1 MSSTPSPNP
10 QLSPV
15 PPAAPPPK
23 KSKAL
28 FWILGILGGLLL
40 FIVLAVVGA
49 GFFVA
54 HKIKEAGFDSE
65 LAKKNPG
72 LASAK
77 LMVAFNH
84 DLEIVSSDDSAGTV
98 TIRNKKDGKT
108 ITYRFD
114 RQKNSMVV
122 TDESGKESTV
132 KIGANGNSANLEVNS
147 PEGSVKIGSGA
158 DGPPSWVPVY
168 PGSTPQNTMSI
179 TENGKRSGSY
189 ALVTQDSVDKVLSY
203 YTDTLKS
210 GGLSASTTTFSANGK
225 SGGTVSGEDNG
236 RSVAVIVGSD
246 SDGTHVSVTF
256 GEKKAAQ

>member
-1 MSSTPSPNP
+1 MSSTPSANP

-15 PPAAPPPK
+15 PPQSPPQK
-23 KSKAL
+23 KSKVI
-28 FWILGILGGLLL
+28 FWVLGILGGLILC
-40 FIVLAVVGA
+40 FVLAIVGL

-54 HKIKEAGFDSE
+54 HKVKEAGFDSE

-108 ITYRFD
+108 LTYKFD
-114 RQKNSMVV
+114 TQKNSMVL
-122 TDESGKESTV
+122 TDENGKESTV
-132 KIGANGNSANLEVNS
+132 KVNGNGTTANLEVNS
-147 PEGSVKIGSGA
+147 PEGSVKIGAGA

-210 GGLSASTTTFSANGK
+210 GGLNASTTTFNANGK

-236 RSVAVIVGSD
+236 RNVAVIVGSEN
-246 SDGTHVSVTF
+246 DGTHVSVTF